1 MEAKAALRNS
11 DQNANTML
19 STQSPKKPISET
31 FVSNPNL
38 KNLSS
43 DNLYHINITTENL
56 EQIKHKFGDVKFVCL
71 AGSQS
76 RVQKF
81 AQMCYAE
88 LKDVYD
94 IPADAATDDI
104 AIKAGR
110 YSAFKVGPVLTVNHG
125 MGGPSTSILMHEL
138 FKLLHYAEAKN
149 VRFLRMG
156 TCGGLGVKPGTLILT
171 KSGYDG
177 CLEPGIEFIA
187 LGQKKRYPANA
198 DPAFLAEL
206 ETTLIDMEVPYEI
219 GNTMTCN
226 DFYETQGRLDGAFC
240 DFSNDEKLGF
250 IQRAHDKHNIK
261 NIEMEASLFLAMCN
275 RARVPSA
282 VACVALLNRLDGD
295 QVSPSTD
302 FKRFESAP
310 LEMIIKLIKKT
321 AQ

>member
-1 MEAKAALRNS
+1 
-11 DQNANTML
+11 ML
-19 STQSPKKPISET
+19 STQTPKKPISET

-56 EQIKHKFGDVKFVCL
+56 ELIKQKFGDVKFVCL

-81 AQMCYAE
+81 AQMCYDE

-125 MGGPSTSILMHEL
+125 MGAPSTSILMHEL

-198 DPAFLAEL
+198 DPTFLAEL
-206 ETTLIDMEVPYEI
+206 ESTLIDMEVPYEI

-275 RARVPSA
+275 RARVPCA

-295 QVSPSTD
+295 QVSPSTEL
-302 FKRFESAP
+302 KKFESAP
-310 LEMIIKLIKKT
+310 LEMIIKVSLRVSFPLYTYKIS
-321 AQ
+321 ADQEN

>member
-1 MEAKAALRNS
+1 MITAQQ
-11 DQNANTML
+11 QNAPN
-19 STQSPKKPISET
+19 SET

-38 KNLSS
+38 KQLAT
-43 DNLYHINITTENL
+43 DNLYHINITTEDL
-56 EQIKHKFGDVKFVCL
+56 AEIRRKFGDVKFVCL
-71 AGSQS
+71 AGSVS

-81 AQMCYAE
+81 AQLCYDE

-94 IPADAATDDI
+94 IPEDAATDDI

-125 MGGPSTSILMHEL
+125 MGAPSTSILMHEL

-156 TCGGLGVKPGTLILT
+156 TSGGLGVKPGTLVLT

-187 LGQKKRYPANA
+187 LGQKKRYPANS
-198 DPAFLAEL
+198 DPKFLAQL
-206 ETTLIDMEVPYEI
+206 ESTLKDMDVPYVV

-240 DFSNDEKLGF
+240 DFSNDDKLSF

-275 RARVPSA
+275 RAKVSSA

-295 QVSPSTD
+295 QVNSD
-302 FKRFESAP
+302 VKKYENAP
-310 LEMIIKLIKKT
+310 LDMIVKLIKAEGAKGN
-321 AQ
+321 

>member
-1 MEAKAALRNS
+1 
-11 DQNANTML
+11 ML
-19 STQSPKKPISET
+19 STQTKQPISEA

-56 EQIKHKFGDVKFVCL
+56 EEIKQKFGDVKFVCL

-81 AQMCYAE
+81 AKMCYE
-88 LKDVYD
+88 QLKDCYD

-125 MGGPSTSILMHEL
+125 MGAPSTSILMHEL

-156 TCGGLGVKPGTLILT
+156 TCGGLGVKPGTLVLT
-171 KSGYDG
+171 KSGFDG

-187 LGQKKRYPANA
+187 LGQKKRYAA
-198 DPAFLAEL
+198 DSDPKFLSEL
-206 ETTLIDMEVPYEI
+206 ESTLADMQVPYVV

-240 DFSNDEKLGF
+240 DFSNAEKLGF
-250 IQRAHDKHNIK
+250 IQRAHDEFNIK

-275 RARVPSA
+275 RARVPCA

-295 QVSPSTD
+295 QVSVNTD
-302 FKRFESAP
+302 VKRYENAP
-310 LEMIIKLIKKT
+310 LEMIIKLIKDA